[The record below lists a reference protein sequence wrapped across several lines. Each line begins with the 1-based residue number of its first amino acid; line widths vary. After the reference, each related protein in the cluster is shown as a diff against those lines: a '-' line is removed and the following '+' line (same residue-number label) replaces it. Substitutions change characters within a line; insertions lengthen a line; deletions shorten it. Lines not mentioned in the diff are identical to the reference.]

1 MTIHYRAPHSLGQR
15 PSIGWREYINP
26 LLAISKTMRK
36 RHRAQNRLH
45 KLTFEL
51 KRLGDAVFSFEA
63 SLDKILEKRFH
74 VKKTTRKM
82 FYAIGDKNVTH
93 DQLIEQLEEFKFAV
107 EKIEDAIR
115 SNMDSNDKYT
125 KSYIRQLDSLLEKGP
140 KMHRG
145 ELPSVSQL
153 EYKLEILDNKLVKVD
168 ENYDE
173 MNDNENDSKNG
184 NKKGNQEKYNGD
196 GRYTPSGF
204 LFGHVEDTT
213 PPAPKPPAPNTP
225 VPKPPAPKPPAPM
238 PHMYDKMG
246 NGVNLSDM

>member
-36 RHRAQNRLH
+36 RHRAQARLH

-173 MNDNENDSKNG
+173 TNVNENDSKNG
-184 NKKGNQEKYNGD
+184 KGTKTIDDDVAAYAPSKTSQPTNDTLPSLSKTSQRTND
-196 GRYTPSGF
+196 APLPAQSGRFTNSW
-204 LFGHVEDTT
+204 V
-213 PPAPKPPAPNTP
+213 
-225 VPKPPAPKPPAPM
+225 
-238 PHMYDKMG
+238 
-246 NGVNLSDM
+246 

>member
-36 RHRAQNRLH
+36 RHRAQARLH

-107 EKIEDAIR
+107 DKIEDAIR

-173 MNDNENDSKNG
+173 TNDNKNDSKNG
-184 NKKGNQEKYNGD
+184 KGTKTVDVNEMFGFSLAGKDND
-196 GRYTPSGF
+196 TIPS
-204 LFGHVEDTT
+204 
-213 PPAPKPPAPNTP
+213 PPKTSQRTNDAPLPAQSSNIM
-225 VPKPPAPKPPAPM
+225 V
-238 PHMYDKMG
+238 
-246 NGVNLSDM
+246 

>member
-1 MTIHYRAPHSLGQR
+1 MTVHYRAPHSLGQR

-36 RHRAQNRLH
+36 RHRAQTRLH

-173 MNDNENDSKNG
+173 TNVNENDSKNG
-184 NKKGNQEKYNGD
+184 KGTKTID
-196 GRYTPSGF
+196 DDVASFAPSKTSQPTN
-204 LFGHVEDTT
+204 DTLPSLSKT
-213 PPAPKPPAPNTP
+213 SQRTNDAPPPAQSGHATK
-225 VPKPPAPKPPAPM
+225 
-238 PHMYDKMG
+238 
-246 NGVNLSDM
+246 LWL

>member
-1 MTIHYRAPHSLGQR
+1 MTVHYRAPHSLGQR

-36 RHRAQNRLH
+36 RHRAQTRLH

-173 MNDNENDSKNG
+173 TNDNKNDSKNG
-184 NKKGNQEKYNGD
+184 KGDRSGQTNGAFND
-196 GRYTPSGF
+196 ILKQYFSP
-204 LFGHVEDTT
+204 T
-213 PPAPKPPAPNTP
+213 PPSPIPPSAKKDTAQDQGQVGGFKIGQGLKGMDNF
-225 VPKPPAPKPPAPM
+225 
-238 PHMYDKMG
+238 
-246 NGVNLSDM
+246 